1 MKQLVKKEFII
12 GLCVIVA
19 LVMLFFGIE
28 YLKGINLFNPGN
40 YYYVNCKNVSGLELS
55 APVTVDGFKVGQVRE
70 MEYDYD
76 HPGNVKVMLSVN
88 KALKIPEDS
97 KASLASTLMSGGY
110 IDIKMGKSSKHL
122 PVGSTIEISSNPG
135 LMEALSDN
143 VMPTVNRILPRI
155 DSLLYNLNALVADP
169 ALAQSIRRLDGI
181 SGNLLSASEGLN
193 TTMRRDI
200 PGVMRNANSI
210 TYQLDTVCA
219 NLGNL
224 SYNLKQLP
232 LQTTVANVN
241 EITDN
246 LIKFSDQL
254 NNQSSTLGQLTGDS
268 ELYNRLNNV
277 TANID
282 SLVLDIKKNPK
293 RYINIKVF

>member
-1 MKQLVKKEFII
+1 M
-12 GLCVIVA
+12 
-19 LVMLFFGIE
+19 
-28 YLKGINLFNPGN
+28 
-40 YYYVNCKNVSGLELS
+40 
-55 APVTVDGFKVGQVRE
+55 
-70 MEYDYD
+70 
-76 HPGNVKVMLSVN
+76 
-88 KALKIPEDS
+88 
-97 KASLASTLMSGGY
+97 
-110 IDIKMGKSSKHL
+110 
-122 PVGSTIEISSNPG
+122 
-135 LMEALSDN
+135 
-143 VMPTVNRILPRI
+143 
-155 DSLLYNLNALVADP
+155 ADP